1 MVSVRGM
8 TSRFIS
14 LVLPIDSPWAL
25 CVAFVFVFVLCSQV
39 LSTLLEMQNVSK
51 QLCLEN
57 AGRHSGHL
65 HGILWLTN

>member
-25 CVAFVFVFVLCSQV
+25 CVAFVFVLCSQV